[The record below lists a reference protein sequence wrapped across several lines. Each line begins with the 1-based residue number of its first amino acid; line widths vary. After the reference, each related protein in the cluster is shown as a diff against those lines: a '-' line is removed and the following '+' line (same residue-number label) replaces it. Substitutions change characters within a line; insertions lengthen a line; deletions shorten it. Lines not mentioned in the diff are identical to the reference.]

1 MVFDR
6 SACQFAHE
14 EQPEG
19 EGTMPTKEKSRR
31 NVPDL
36 SGQNSE
42 VKAASLPLVCGPA
55 NQSRDQDSPACDD
68 SSISIGAGGC
78 DNDRSCLLDALDSM
92 TLGEGQVQAPL
103 HKRLDEARERN
114 EIGRFSAGNEDGAM
128 KKEEGSRKVPNL
140 SSPVSA
146 PGVNDRSCLLDAL
159 DRPA

>member
-6 SACQFAHE
+6 SACQFAQE

-19 EGTMPTKEKSRR
+19 EGILTPKEKSRM

-42 VKAASLPLVCGPA
+42 VKAASSPLVQGPV

-78 DNDRSCLLDALDSM
+78 
-92 TLGEGQVQAPL
+92 
-103 HKRLDEARERN
+103 
-114 EIGRFSAGNEDGAM
+114 
-128 KKEEGSRKVPNL
+128 
-140 SSPVSA
+140 
-146 PGVNDRSCLLDAL
+146 VNDRSCLLDAL